1 MDSNKQTDSNNQTD
15 TKADTSN
22 QAATG
27 GKAGDSAAT
36 GQRQRDALEESE
48 KDATRK
54 QPENYRDEANAD
66 KVVDIGADKTK
77 DPIKEIDPPEGT
89 GR

>member
-1 MDSNKQTDSNNQTD
+1 MDTSKQTDTS
-15 TKADTSN
+15 KRADTSDRV
-22 QAATG
+22 ASG
-27 GKAGDSAAT
+27 GKAGDSAGT
-36 GQRQRDALEESE
+36 GQQQRDALEQSE

-54 QPENYRDEANAD
+54 QPENFRDDANAD